1 LPGLIGT
8 GRLVHHLDEEQVDS
22 EQDAGPPNELED
34 FAIVIAPDLRGE
46 VVSAAVGVPVLVN
59 E

>member
-1 LPGLIGT
+1 VTRFSVAVPRGL
-8 GRLVHHLDEEQVDS
+8 RDD
-22 EQDAGPPNELED
+22 
-34 FAIVIAPDLRGE
+34 